1 MSKNEGD
8 ILRKLVKSSDYQVN
22 EFAEMLGMSR
32 QNLNYL
38 FNRKYIEQETKEKAA
53 AIAGKTVSEAF
64 YETTGSNATNDKEKE
79 TLRELVEAQKQIISY
94 WREFQIAQLIR
105 NEAYLSVILRRLA
118 ELQFQLDDR
127 KKKRDLDT
135 VLDEA
140 ERAVQEKIKE
150 LKGQLQLVV
159 S

>member
-8 ILRKLVKSSDYQVN
+8 TLRKLVKSSDYQVN

-53 AIAGKTVSEAF
+53 AIVGKTVSEAF
-64 YETTGSNATNDKEKE
+64 HETTGSDATNDKEKE

-140 ERAVQEKIKE
+140 EQAVQEKIKE

>member
-8 ILRKLVKSSDYQVN
+8 TLRKLVKSSDFQVS
-22 EFAEMLGMSR
+22 EFAEKLGMSR

-53 AIAGKTVSEAF
+53 AIVGKTVYEAF
-64 YETTGSNATNDKEKE
+64 HDTTGSDATNDKEKE